1 VKLGT
6 SSLFGARLGS
16 ASRLL
21 VLQSVAPSTK
31 GTEPQRSAG
40 VAPDAVHILCLLPTL
55 ESFSVATL
63 PSTTSTNINNNNN
76 NMTMYVKKRNGKS
89 ESVHFDKITSRIAKL
104 CGGLD
109 SKVRNL
115 RTNDEDIN
123 PFCWTELTHLFS
135 TNHSIWTLLSFLKK
149 SFKVFTPVSPLWN
162 WTSK

>member
-1 VKLGT
+1 
-6 SSLFGARLGS
+6 
-16 ASRLL
+16 
-21 VLQSVAPSTK
+21 
-31 GTEPQRSAG
+31 
-40 VAPDAVHILCLLPTL
+40 
-55 ESFSVATL
+55 
-63 PSTTSTNINNNNN
+63 
-76 NMTMYVKKRNGKS
+76 MTMYVKKRNGKS

-149 SFKVFTPVSPLWN
+149 SFKVSTPVSLLWN